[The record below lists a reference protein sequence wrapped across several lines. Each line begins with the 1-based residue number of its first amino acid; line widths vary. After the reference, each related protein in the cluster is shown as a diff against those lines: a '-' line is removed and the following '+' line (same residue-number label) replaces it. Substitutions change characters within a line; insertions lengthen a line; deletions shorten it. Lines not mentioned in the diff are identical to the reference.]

1 MSKSTTVNKNWFTPF
16 TNSTTVHK
24 NGFTLHPLAIINVK
38 VTLHPLAIINVKVYY
53 SNENGVIES
62 KQFI

>member
-1 MSKSTTVNKNWFTPF
+1 MSTTVNKNWFTPF
-16 TNSTTVHK
+16 TNSTTVHE